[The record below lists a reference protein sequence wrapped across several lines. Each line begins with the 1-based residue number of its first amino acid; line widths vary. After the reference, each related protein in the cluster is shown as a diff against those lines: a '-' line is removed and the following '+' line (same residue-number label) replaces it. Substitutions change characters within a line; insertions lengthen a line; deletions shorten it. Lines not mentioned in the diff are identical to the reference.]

1 MTLDEYL
8 SRFGDNYNFMTT
20 NLMVVLEDKNGILTT
35 IDNEKVFK
43 HEYDKYTLIQ
53 VNFNDAFVRH
63 ELRIK
68 ESENE

>member
-1 MTLDEYL
+1 MTLGEYL
-8 SRFGDNYNFMTT
+8 SRFNNNHDFITA

-35 IDNEKVFK
+35 VNNEKVFK
-43 HEYDKYTLIQ
+43 HEYDKYTLTQ
-53 VNFNDAFVRH
+53 VNFNDVFVRH

>member
-1 MTLDEYL
+1 MTLGEYL
-8 SRFGDNYNFMTT
+8 SRFGDNHDFMAT
-20 NLMVVLEDKNGILTT
+20 NLMVVLEDKNGILTKV
-35 IDNEKVFK
+35 DNEKVFK
-43 HEYDKYTLIQ
+43 HEYDKYTLTQ